1 MNLEILFSK
10 DYVYCIP
17 LKYISIEKLSF
28 FLPQLLF
35 YDPPKLLHYHYNT
48 NNNERLLMVSMDGYI
63 KLLPHLNDNIF
74 IKKYHIVQI
83 MNTQDI
89 INDTGIVANI
99 SYLFSQSNISIL
111 YLTTLENNFIL
122 FEEEYYDESINIL
135 SQLTDNIIYDTC

>member
-1 MNLEILFSK
+1 
-10 DYVYCIP
+10 
-17 LKYISIEKLSF
+17 
-28 FLPQLLF
+28 
-35 YDPPKLLHYHYNT
+35 
-48 NNNERLLMVSMDGYI
+48 
-63 KLLPHLNDNIF
+63 
-74 IKKYHIVQI
+74 

>member
-1 MNLEILFSK
+1 M
-10 DYVYCIP
+10 
-17 LKYISIEKLSF
+17 IS
-28 FLPQLLF
+28 
-35 YDPPKLLHYHYNT
+35 T
-48 NNNERLLMVSMDGYI
+48 DGYI
-63 KLLPHLNDNIF
+63 KILPHLNDNIF

-122 FEEEYYDESINIL
+122 FEEEAYDEAINIL
-135 SQLTDNIIYDTC
+135 SKLTDNIIYDTC

>member
-1 MNLEILFSK
+1 
-10 DYVYCIP
+10 
-17 LKYISIEKLSF
+17 
-28 FLPQLLF
+28 
-35 YDPPKLLHYHYNT
+35 
-48 NNNERLLMVSMDGYI
+48 MVSMDGYI

-122 FEEEYYDESINIL
+122 FEEEFYDESINIL

>member
-1 MNLEILFSK
+1 M
-10 DYVYCIP
+10 
-17 LKYISIEKLSF
+17 IS
-28 FLPQLLF
+28 
-35 YDPPKLLHYHYNT
+35 T
-48 NNNERLLMVSMDGYI
+48 DGYI
-63 KLLPHLNDNIF
+63 KILPHLNDNIF